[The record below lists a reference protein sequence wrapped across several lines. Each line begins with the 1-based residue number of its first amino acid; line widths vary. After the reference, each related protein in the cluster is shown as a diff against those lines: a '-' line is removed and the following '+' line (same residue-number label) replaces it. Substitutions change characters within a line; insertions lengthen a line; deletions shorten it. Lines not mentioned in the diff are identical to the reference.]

1 MGRVIG
7 VGVDVRN
14 LSGEVV
20 LAQCV
25 AGALVDHPH
34 RIGVTLVLRQV
45 EFDQVRILLANRLES

>member
-14 LSGEVV
+14 LSREVV

-25 AGALVDHPH
+25 AGALIDHPH
-34 RIGVTLVLRQV
+34 GIGVTLVLRQF
-45 EFDQVRILLANRLES
+45 ELDQVRILLAERLES